1 MKKFKKGFTL
11 IELLVV
17 LAVIGVFSAFAY
29 PNISSWIEDRNIK
42 KEISELVSSIKEIK
56 SEVSSG
62 KYGMV
67 QLQLFSNV
75 EVYTMS
81 LEHFLQTYKN
91 VQSSNT
97 SYKINKQ
104 CGSGSSQPN
113 LVRNSS
119 KEKISFGRSNNDSS
133 VWVYPYNS
141 PGTVICITKDSI
153 IKYSGSNITY
163 KDPGTSKDLDAFILC
178 PRSISTKRA
187 CNASANLD
195 TMYQITINNFQEIKI
210 WRKSKGKNWVKI
222 DG

>member
-1 MKKFKKGFTL
+1 MPLLNSCGPFSAAVGPSLTLVNSGSILQASASYAGSSVMKKFKKGFTI

-119 KEKISFGRSNNDSS
+119 KEKISFGR
-133 VWVYPYNS
+133 
-141 PGTVICITKDSI
+141 
-153 IKYSGSNITY
+153 
-163 KDPGTSKDLDAFILC
+163 
-178 PRSISTKRA
+178 
-187 CNASANLD
+187 
-195 TMYQITINNFQEIKI
+195 
-210 WRKSKGKNWVKI
+210 
-222 DG
+222 

>member
-1 MKKFKKGFTL
+1 MKKFKKGFTI

>member
-1 MKKFKKGFTL
+1 MKKFKKGFTI

-195 TMYQITINNFQEIKI
+195 SMYQITINNFQEIKT

>member
-97 SYKINKQ
+97 SYKVNKQ

-195 TMYQITINNFQEIKI
+195 SMYQITINNFQEIKI

>member
-163 KDPGTSKDLDAFILC
+163 KDPGTSSSYKNHPTQILK
-178 PRSISTKRA
+178 IS
-187 CNASANLD
+187 NLCD
-195 TMYQITINNFQEIKI
+195 RNDQNF
-210 WRKSKGKNWVKI
+210 SG
-222 DG
+222 

>member
-195 TMYQITINNFQEIKI
+195 SMYQITINNFQEIKI

>member
-1 MKKFKKGFTL
+1 MKKFKKGFTI

-163 KDPGTSKDLDAFILC
+163 KDPGTSKDLNAFILC
-178 PRSISTKRA
+178 PRSISTQRT
-187 CNASANLD
+187 CNPSTNLD

>member
-97 SYKINKQ
+97 SYKVNKQ

>member
-133 VWVYPYNS
+133 VWVYPYNP

-163 KDPGTSKDLDAFILC
+163 KDPGTGKDLDAFILC
-178 PRSISTKRA
+178 PRSISTKRT
-187 CNASANLD
+187 CNPSANLD

>member
-141 PGTVICITKDSI
+141 SGTVICITKDST

-163 KDPGTSKDLDAFILC
+163 KDPGTGKDLDTFILC
-178 PRSISTKRA
+178 PRSISTQRT
-187 CNASANLD
+187 CNPSANLD
-195 TMYQITINNFQEIKI
+195 TMYQITINNSQEIKI
-210 WRKSKGKNWVKI
+210 WRKTKGKNWVKI

>member
-1 MKKFKKGFTL
+1 MKKFKKGFTI

-29 PNISSWIEDRNIK
+29 PNISNWIEDRNIK
-42 KEISELVSSIKEIK
+42 KEITELETFIKEMK
-56 SEVSSG
+56 SEVSGG

-81 LEHFLQTYKN
+81 TEKFMETYKN
-91 VQSSNT
+91 VQSSNN
-97 SYKINKQ
+97 SYKVNKQ

-133 VWVYPYNS
+133 VWVYPYNP
-141 PGTVICITKDSI
+141 PGTVICITKDST

-163 KDPGTSKDLDAFILC
+163 KDPGTGKDLDTFILC
-178 PRSISTKRA
+178 PRSISTQRT
-187 CNASANLD
+187 CNPSANLD
-195 TMYQITINNFQEIKI
+195 TMYQITINNSQEIKI
-210 WRKSKGKNWVKI
+210 WRKTKRKNWVKI

>member
-29 PNISSWIEDRNIK
+29 PNISNWIEDRNIK
-42 KEISELVSSIKEIK
+42 KEITELETFIKEMK
-56 SEVSSG
+56 SEVSGG

-81 LEHFLQTYKN
+81 TEKFMETYKN
-91 VQSSNT
+91 VQSSNN
-97 SYKINKQ
+97 SYKVNKQ
-104 CGSGSSQPN
+104 CGNGSAQPN

-119 KEKISFGRSNNDSS
+119 KEKILFGRSNNDSS

-141 PGTVICITKDSI
+141 PGTVICITKDST

-163 KDPGTSKDLDAFILC
+163 KDPGTGKDLDTFILC
-178 PRSISTKRA
+178 PRSISTQRT
-187 CNASANLD
+187 CNPSANLD
-195 TMYQITINNFQEIKI
+195 TMYQITVNNSQEIKV
-210 WRKSKGKNWVKI
+210 WRKTKGKNWVKI

>member
-1 MKKFKKGFTL
+1 MKKFKKGFTI

-195 TMYQITINNFQEIKI
+195 SMYQITINNFQEIKI

>member
-17 LAVIGVFSAFAY
+17 LAVIGVFSVFAY

-67 QLQLFSNV
+67 QLQLLSNV

-133 VWVYPYNS
+133 VWVYPYNP

-195 TMYQITINNFQEIKI
+195 SMYQITINNFQEIKT

>member
-1 MKKFKKGFTL
+1 MKKFKKGFTI

-42 KEISELVSSIKEIK
+42 KEITELETFIKEMK
-56 SEVSSG
+56 SEVSGG

-67 QLQLFSNV
+67 QLQLFSYV

-81 LEHFLQTYKN
+81 TEKFMETYKN
-91 VQSSNT
+91 VQSSNN

-119 KEKISFGRSNNDSS
+119 KEKISFGRSNKDSS
-133 VWVYPYNS
+133 IWVYPYNS
-141 PGTVICITKDSI
+141 PGTVICITKDST

-163 KDPGTSKDLDAFILC
+163 KDPGTGKDLDTFILC
-178 PRSISTKRA
+178 PRSISTHRTCKP
-187 CNASANLD
+187 SADLD
-195 TMYQITINNFQEIKI
+195 TMYQITINNSQEIKI
-210 WRKSKGKNWVKI
+210 WRKTKGKNWVKI